1 MSLGERIKHVRLKKD
16 MKQEELGKLLNVGKS
31 TISQYETN
39 KSTPDAATISK
50 IADIFNTT
58 TDYLLGRTDNPNS
71 TTAAKESKAE
81 YPIAFSSQGDINIKE
96 LEKVINR
103 AVKKA
108 LKEREKERDKKDG
121 DNS

>member
-1 MSLGERIKHVRLKKD
+1 MNKNCQGAISMALGERIRLIRLEKE
-16 MKQEELGKLLNVGKS
+16 MTQEELGKLLSVGKS

-58 TDYLLGRTDNPNS
+58 TDYLLGRTNNPSNMVS
-71 TTAAKESKAE
+71 DRKTQYS
-81 YPIAFSSQGDINIKE
+81 PIGFSSKKE
-96 LEKVINR
+96 LEKIITH

-108 LKEREKERDKKDG
+108 LRERVKRKEDD
-121 DNS
+121 